1 MRKILVAIGSRAN
14 YGSIKSVLEAV
25 TRHPELSLNIVTFA
39 SAVLPK
45 YGNLEEQMRRD
56 GFNPDFSLE
65 TQLDGDSVASMAES
79 TGLALLKIPGVI
91 KYLKPDCVLTVGDR
105 YETMATAISA
115 AYMNVP
121 LAHTMG
127 GEVTGSIDESIRHA
141 ISKLSHIHFVSTQK
155 SFHNLVSLGENSDYV
170 FITGCPRID
179 LAKKAQHLS
188 VEDVQNRALSFGT
201 GDSIDFNRPFLL
213 ISQHPVTSEFE
224 SAEKQIRATLESIN
238 GLNIQTIVL
247 WPNADAGSEKIS
259 KEIRVWKE
267 ENSNNTIHFY
277 RNLPPELYLKMMDLT
292 VCLVGNS
299 SSAIREGSF
308 LGTPAVNVG
317 TRQSG
322 REHGDNVLFV
332 DNSID
337 SIRNA
342 INIQLEHGKYSENRL
357 YGDGNAGSEI
367 AEILTKLP
375 KLSTQ
380 KRLNFD

>member
-25 TRHPELSLNIVTFA
+25 SRHPELSLNIVTFA

-91 KYLKPDCVLTVGDR
+91 KNLKPDCVVTVGDR
-105 YETMATAISA
+105 YETMATAVSA

-170 FITGCPRID
+170 FVTGCPRID